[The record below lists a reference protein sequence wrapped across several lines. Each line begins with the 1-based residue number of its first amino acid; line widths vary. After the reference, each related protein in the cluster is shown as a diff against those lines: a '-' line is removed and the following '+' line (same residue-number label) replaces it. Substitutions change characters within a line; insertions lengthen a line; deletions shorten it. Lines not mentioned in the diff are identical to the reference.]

1 MAKQVNDKVIVRVPI
16 DPLNPQLKTE
26 TVIINGHF
34 YEIERGKDVE
44 VPNFVKDVLVKGNRI

>member
-1 MAKQVNDKVIVRVPI
+1 MAKNNDKVIVRVPI

-26 TVIINGHF
+26 TVIVNGHF

-44 VPNFVKDVLVKGNRI
+44 VPTFVKEVLATGKRI